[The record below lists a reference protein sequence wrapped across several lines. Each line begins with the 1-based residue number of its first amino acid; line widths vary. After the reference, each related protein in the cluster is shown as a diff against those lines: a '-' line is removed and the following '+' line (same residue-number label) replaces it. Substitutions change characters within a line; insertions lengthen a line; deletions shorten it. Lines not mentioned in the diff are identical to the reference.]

1 MARFAPETTAFRL
14 ARRARYLLSRV
25 VGNRLQNSQ
34 RTRFVTRNG
43 RRFKRLILRDT
54 ALAAEFERNLDA
66 FTGSPHFP
74 QVAIR
79 YEHEVWLEYVEG
91 SPIPAV
97 DVPLVE
103 KIADFYAVT
112 YRLRPHTAPLAETS
126 IPFRLRRDLHVL
138 NRVGILSDATH
149 RALDS
154 AADALAPETVWIGF
168 DYVDA
173 VLKNF
178 IVTRRNER
186 VCGIDVESLRDGQLI
201 GTGVAYALARWLDPF
216 RSVFFQ
222 RLFRDE
228 DVPDFRPYLPFVE
241 LCLTA
246 AWTKLYFFEKK
257 WKRIR
262 PETFDRFCERE

>member
-1 MARFAPETTAFRL
+1 MARFEPETAAFRL
-14 ARRARYLLSRV
+14 ARRARYLISRA

-74 QVAIR
+74 LVAIR

-91 SPIPAV
+91 SPISAV

-112 YRLRPHTAPLAETS
+112 YRRRSHAVPLAETS
-126 IPFRLRRDLHVL
+126 IPFRLRRDLRVL
-138 NRVGILSDATH
+138 NRVGILSDTTQ
-149 RALDS
+149 RALGS
-154 AADALAPETVWIGF
+154 AADALAPESVWIGF

-178 IVTRRNER
+178 VVTRRDEI
-186 VCGIDVESLRDGQLI
+186 VCGIDVESLRHGQLI
-201 GTGVAYALARWLDPF
+201 GSGVVYALTRWLDPF

-222 RLFRDE
+222 RLFLDE
-228 DVPDFRPYLPFVE
+228 SVPDFRPYLPFVE
-241 LCLTA
+241 LCHAA

-257 WKRIR
+257 RKRIR
-262 PETFDRFCERE
+262 PELFDKFSKGD

>member
-1 MARFAPETTAFRL
+1 MARFAPETVAFRL

-43 RRFKRLILRDT
+43 CRLKRLILRDT

-91 SPIPAV
+91 SPISAV

-112 YRLRPHTAPLAETS
+112 YRRRSQAAPLAETP
-126 IPFRLRRDLHVL
+126 IPVPPPARPARPQAGRHSLRRNPSCPRFRCGCPGPGDRLDRLRLRGRRPQEFRRDPERRDGL
-138 NRVGILSDATH
+138 RD
-149 RALDS
+149 RCRKS
-154 AADALAPETVWIGF
+154 AARP
-168 DYVDA
+168 
-173 VLKNF
+173 
-178 IVTRRNER
+178 
-186 VCGIDVESLRDGQLI
+186 IDRKAG
-201 GTGVAYALARWLDPF
+201 WFMP
-216 RSVFFQ
+216 
-222 RLFRDE
+222 
-228 DVPDFRPYLPFVE
+228 
-241 LCLTA
+241 
-246 AWTKLYFFEKK
+246 
-257 WKRIR
+257 
-262 PETFDRFCERE
+262 

>member
-1 MARFAPETTAFRL
+1 MARFAPETAAFRL

-91 SPIPAV
+91 SPITAV

-112 YRLRPHTAPLAETS
+112 YRRRPQAVPLAETT
-126 IPFRLRRDLHVL
+126 IPFCLRRDLHIL
-138 NRVGILSDATH
+138 KRVGILSDATH
-149 RALDS
+149 RTLGS
-154 AADALAPETVWIGF
+154 AVDALAPETVWIGF

-178 IVTRRNER
+178 VVTRRGER
-186 VCGIDVESLRDGQLI
+186 VCGIDVESLRRDQLI
-201 GTGVAYALARWLDPF
+201 GIGVANALARWLDPF
-216 RSVFFQ
+216 RAVFFQ

-241 LCLTA
+241 LCQIA

-257 WKRIR
+257 RKRIR
-262 PETFDRFCERE
+262 PEMFDKFCERE